1 MNVLITGASRGI
13 GQTIANLFL
22 DKGHVVWIPTREEL
36 DLSKPVDL
44 KNRQFDIIIN
54 NAGITYNA
62 LFQMSSFDKMKEVF
76 DINEKILSAAGLK
89 WYHICPVGHVFKNL
103 ADTGVFF

>member
-22 DKGHVVWIPTREEL
+22 DKGHAVWIPTREEL

-44 KNRQFDIIIN
+44 KNRQFDRNFHI
-54 NAGITYNA
+54 
-62 LFQMSSFDKMKEVF
+62 MK
-76 DINEKILSAAGLK
+76 LK
-89 WYHICPVGHVFKNL
+89 STCPF
-103 ADTGVFF
+103 T